1 MPKCFGM
8 KKLKK
13 REGVIMSRAEKLL
26 KQWTRKELE
35 KEPNNFD
42 FQWVTD
48 GHCTHFK
55 GRGSGNSKEN
65 SEAGSHRFELRGERN
80 MEAKP
85 SRFRH
90 MRPFYF

>member
-1 MPKCFGM
+1 
-8 KKLKK
+8 
-13 REGVIMSRAEKLL
+13 MSRAEKLL

-65 SEAGSHRFELRGERN
+65 SEAGSHRFRQRGERN
-80 MEAKP
+80 MEMQ
-85 SRFRH
+85 FRQ
-90 MRPFYF
+90 MSANPLWSFCRSVTC